1 MTPTASN
8 SYDGGSFNPQ
18 QSWQLI
24 LLPSSTINTI
34 ISNGGVE
41 PMKKKRR
48 SVEREADLKKRKKNK
63 MTILLIFLGFTGGV
77 SPCHRHKKGGNE
89 EFF

>member
-18 QSWQLI
+18 QSWKLI

-34 ISNGGVE
+34 VSNGGVE

-63 MTILLIFLGFTGGV
+63 MTILLIFSSFYRW
-77 SPCHRHKKGGNE
+77 C
-89 EFF
+89 

>member
-34 ISNGGVE
+34 VSNGGVE

-63 MTILLIFLGFTGGV
+63 MTILLIFSSFYRW
-77 SPCHRHKKGGNE
+77 C
-89 EFF
+89 

>member
-34 ISNGGVE
+34 VSNGGVE

-48 SVEREADLKKRKKNK
+48 SVERERQ
-63 MTILLIFLGFTGGV
+63 I
-77 SPCHRHKKGGNE
+77 
-89 EFF
+89 